1 MGKKVSRIFFFSCI
15 AFSIAKFIFVR
26 LFASPTC
33 LFSVR
38 RVKKTRDPVHSTS
51 SSTSANEN
59 VEIITRPDGK
69 KVRRIRKTK
78 PNPSDKT
85 NQLSGF
91 LDSQPKTPIRG
102 AATVSGASFNQ
113 PETEKNAED
122 TKKNTPSLGSLLG
135 NMDSKPQKM
144 GSASVAGDQVAVAK
158 ESSLTGEVYIRG
170 DGKKGK
176 IYVICICI
184 CLVHETSQK
193 LYAHIFF

>member
-1 MGKKVSRIFFFSCI
+1 M
-15 AFSIAKFIFVR
+15 A
-26 LFASPTC
+26 
-33 LFSVR
+33 
-38 RVKKTRDPVHSTS
+38 
-51 SSTSANEN
+51 ANEN

-85 NQLSGF
+85 NQLAGF

-102 AATVSGASFNQ
+102 AATVSGASFDQ
-113 PETEKNAED
+113 PENKKSTED
-122 TKKNTPSLGSLLG
+122 TKSTPSLGSLLG
-135 NMDSKPQKM
+135 NMDSKPRKM

-176 IYVICICI
+176 TDVFCICM
-184 CLVHETSQK
+184 CLVHETQRK
-193 LYAHIFF
+193 LYAHIFC

>member
-1 MGKKVSRIFFFSCI
+1 M
-15 AFSIAKFIFVR
+15 
-26 LFASPTC
+26 
-33 LFSVR
+33 
-38 RVKKTRDPVHSTS
+38 RDPVKSTS
-51 SSTSANEN
+51 SSVAANEN
-59 VEIITRPDGK
+59 VQIITRPDGK

-85 NQLSGF
+85 NQLAGF

-113 PETEKNAED
+113 LEKKKSTED
-122 TKKNTPSLGSLLG
+122 TKSTEDAKKNTPSLGSLLG

-144 GSASVAGDQVAVAK
+144 GSASVAGDQVAIAK

-176 IYVICICI
+176 KCVFVFLCVYFVKR
-184 CLVHETSQK
+184 HENYTLTFSVNSSARQK
-193 LYAHIFF
+193 A